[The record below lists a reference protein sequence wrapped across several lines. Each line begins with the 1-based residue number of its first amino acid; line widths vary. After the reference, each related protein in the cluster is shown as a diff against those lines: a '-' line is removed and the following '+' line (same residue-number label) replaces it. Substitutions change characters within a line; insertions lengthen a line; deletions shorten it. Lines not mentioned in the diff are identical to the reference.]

1 MRINI
6 TLLFL
11 LWTVSGSSLFRLP
24 KWLASPL
31 VIKLPSLR
39 EITTFLWRPPSVE
52 KIGQSSQ
59 EKVSVSDGDKAGDRL
74 WDSCG
79 AVLTRDN
86 TRFSSP
92 RGPGLPPPPSSCRAK
107 IQIDRN
113 ICNLRV
119 TLKQF
124 SLPGKKRDK
133 KCQGDRFWITSD
145 LSHGE
150 GVRSGE
156 SGAICGDRNNTEIH
170 VPVSKTDKVFLN
182 FKFGSK
188 SISSPSWDIEV
199 IHQKC
204 EDNLVRKYGLLDS
217 VDGCR
222 NRKESRK
229 NAKETFRRMKK
240 YLFSH
245 RRSNRRTR
253 SVLTDWQT
261 RSELRKSQET
271 FSEPSNSDNHGRMG
285 RMKGGH
291 KVTSIDLAKVKHV
304 PSEFY
309 TIATSSNMDL
319 SRFSKHHSLS
329 QTSDASQT
337 RITRTN
343 KRNYKRRKSLF
354 KKSSLRGDLSSGHLC
369 PVYLYSD
376 SHGLTCMCKS

>member
-6 TLLFL
+6 TLLFIV
-11 LWTVSGSSLFRLP
+11 WTVPGSPVDSVFQLP
-24 KWLASPL
+24 TWLARPL
-31 VIKLPSLR
+31 VITLPTLR
-39 EITTFLWRPPSVE
+39 DLTSFLWRPLPAGPGSP
-52 KIGQSSQ
+52 
-59 EKVSVSDGDKAGDRL
+59 EKVAVSNDDKTDRL
-74 WDSCG
+74 WNSCG
-79 AVLTRDN
+79 AVLTRDK

-92 RGPGLPPPPSSCRAK
+92 PGPLPPPPSSCRAK
-107 IQIDRN
+107 IQINRN

-124 SLPGKKRDK
+124 SLSGGGRR
-133 KCQGDRFWITSD
+133 CLEDRFWISTD

-150 GVRSGE
+150 GVRDGDA
-156 SGAICGDRNNTEIH
+156 GAICGQRNKTEIH
-170 VPVSKTDKVFLN
+170 VPVSKTEKVFLN

-217 VDGCR
+217 VDGCK

-245 RRSNRRTR
+245 RRSHRQPR
-253 SVLTDWQT
+253 SVLDWVLH
-261 RSELRKSQET
+261 SDSSKSQET
-271 FSEPSNSDNHGRMG
+271 DSDDEPEQSKSDNHRGGRMRAMG
-285 RMKGGH
+285 ITG
-291 KVTSIDLAKVKHV
+291 TTIDLARVKSV

-309 TIATSSNMDL
+309 TIATSSNMGL
-319 SRFSKHHSLS
+319 SRFSKQHSLT
-329 QTSDASQT
+329 QPAEASVT
-337 RITRTN
+337 RSTRNN

-354 KKSSLRGDLSSGHLC
+354 KKSSVRGDSSPLRC

-376 SHGLTCMCKS
+376 SHGMTCMCKS